1 MRDLLQEIYSKRVN
15 KYQEG
20 GQIDEKT
27 QQEFLQ
33 YLAQVTGAKTD
44 DQLKQVLSK
53 LSQQQMEQLYQKF
66 LAQKQQGVQSA
77 RNGGKLEYR
86 TNFILD
92 EFANM
97 PPLKDVDSM
106 VTAARSRAIRFT
118 FIIQNFAQLNDVY
131 GEEVAQVIKGNCGN
145 LIYLIS

>member
-66 LAQKQQGVQSA
+66 LAQKQQGVKSA
-77 RNGGKLEYR
+77 RNGGKLEYLQFLR
-86 TNFILD
+86 CGGKPMKKQVEVKKRFGKKIEED
-92 EFANM
+92 KCGSK
-97 PPLKDVDSM
+97 LK
-106 VTAARSRAIRFT
+106 
-118 FIIQNFAQLNDVY
+118 
-131 GEEVAQVIKGNCGN
+131 KKK
-145 LIYLIS
+145 

>member
-77 RNGGKLEYR
+77 RNGGKLEYLQFL
-86 TNFILD
+86 TKYILK
-92 EFANM
+92 
-97 PPLKDVDSM
+97 P
-106 VTAARSRAIRFT
+106 
-118 FIIQNFAQLNDVY
+118 QNILFL
-131 GEEVAQVIKGNCGN
+131 
-145 LIYLIS
+145 L